1 MKRREFLFKV
11 GAGGLLLPVASRATI
26 PCPPPTV
33 SAAGQSATTQ
43 CSAVTAQSDWQTRIT
58 GPGVVW
64 YNGFES
70 QSEVNQFLWAGS
82 YGGGNDP
89 LAKSSDAGMILWN
102 ATGGPGGTFPYIEI
116 DRPAARESNINWW
129 RPFSALHAP
138 GNGRTTDDP
147 GAGQP
152 LRTWTPTDRSSTTNQ
167 WAQDFYGPS
176 TYPGQTFYLQMRV
189 MSDPRR
195 FSAPY
200 QAVSLVG
207 KKFYLTTTTQTLT
220 AQEIVTYQGTQYH
233 RVYASGSPPLEDVQ
247 SGTNYPGEQ
256 IGSQLANY
264 PAGVYCDVGTQP
276 QTCWAFGTNQWD
288 TLLYEIT
295 PGSTSGIN
303 VSVVSAIKIYAAKAG
318 ATSYTKIWDESFK
331 HAWDQTGQ
339 YGWNALTF
347 NTYCNNLTFP
357 GPFWQRY
364 AQVIFSLQMIPCPL
378 V

>member
-1 MKRREFLFKV
+1 MKRREFLV
-11 GAGGLLLPVASRATI
+11 RAGLSGLVLPVVSRATI
-26 PCPPPTV
+26 PCPAPTA
-33 SAAGQSATTQ
+33 SIIGGQSTTTK
-43 CSAVTAQSDWQTRIT
+43 CSAVTAMSDWQSRIS

-70 QSEVNQFLWAGS
+70 QSEVNQFLWAGN

-89 LAKSSDAGMILWN
+89 LATSSDAGMIVWN
-102 ATGGPGGTFPYIEI
+102 ATGGPGGTFPFIEI
-116 DRPAARESNINWW
+116 DRPANRESNINWW

-152 LRTWTPTDRSSTTNQ
+152 LRTWAPSDRSSTTNQ
-167 WAQDFYGPS
+167 WAQDFYGPT
-176 TYPGQTFYLQMRV
+176 TYPGQTFYLQMRA

-207 KKFYLTTTTQTLT
+207 KKFYVSTTTQTLT

-233 RVYASGSPPLEDVQ
+233 RAYVGGSPPLEAVNVV
-247 SGTNYPGEQ
+247 SVPGQ
-256 IGSQLANY
+256 QNGSQLANY
-264 PAGVYCDVGTQP
+264 PAGIYCDVGTQP
-276 QTCWAFGTNQWD
+276 QNCWAFGTNQWD

-295 PGSTSGIN
+295 PGSATSGK
-303 VSVVSAIKIYAAKAG
+303 VTSAIKIYAANAG
-318 ATSYTKIWDESFK
+318 ATSYTKIWDESFT
-331 HAWDQTGQ
+331 HGWDQAGQ
-339 YGWNALTF
+339 YGWNAITL
-347 NTYCNNLTFP
+347 NTYCNGYTFP

-364 AQVIFSLQMIPCPL
+364 AQIIFSLQTIPCPL